1 MNRVATA
8 TIGTGQLPSAPDAM
22 ARGDDIA
29 RWLDLAGASSEPNP
43 FYHPALLLPA
53 LTHLAEGAQVRVIE
67 AYREGL
73 LIGMMPVLAKAR
85 HARYAVHNVGNWLH
99 DQCFFGAPLL
109 RKGRETEAWAG
120 LLDQLDGAGWSGNF
134 LHLDALWFDGPVA
147 DALRRQC
154 AAEGRNLTLIA
165 RHERA
170 LLQSDLS
177 PDAYWQT
184 HVRAKKRKE
193 IRRLANRLSELGAL
207 SHRRF
212 ARGDALD
219 DWIADFLTLERF
231 GWKGAEGTALD
242 SRQETRAYFS
252 EAMNNAARADML
264 DMLRIDLD
272 DVPIAMLVNL
282 RLGSGAFSYKIAF
295 DERFARFSPGVLIEM
310 DNLHSVLGD
319 GGLDWMDS
327 CAAPNHPMIDGIWA
341 ERRTIGQFRVA
352 LKGKRLSG
360 LKRRTAYAA
369 TGFAERAV
377 RAIRG
382 KTQ

>member
-1 MNRVATA
+1 MTRAATA
-8 TIGTGQLPSAPDAM
+8 TNGIGHFPSAPDAR
-22 ARGDDIA
+22 ARGDDA
-29 RWLDLAGASSEPNP
+29 TRWLDLAGASSEPNP

-53 LTHLAEGAQVRVIE
+53 LTHLAEGAQVRVVE
-67 AYREGL
+67 AHDDGL
-73 LIGMMPVLAKAR
+73 LIGLMPILVKAH
-85 HARYAVHNVGNWLH
+85 HARYAVRNATNWMH
-99 DQCFFGAPLL
+99 DQCFFGTPLL

-120 LLDQLDGAGWSGNF
+120 LLDQLDRVGWSGNF

-147 DALRRQC
+147 GALRRQC
-154 AAEGRNLTLIA
+154 AAEGRNLKLIA

-170 LLQSDLS
+170 LLQSDLP

-219 DWIADFLTLERF
+219 DWIADFLALERL

-242 SRQETRAYFS
+242 NRQETRAYFR
-252 EAMNNAARADML
+252 EAMNNAAQADML

-272 DVPIAMLVNL
+272 GAPIAMLVNL
-282 RLGSGAFSYKIAF
+282 RLGGGAFSYKIAF

-310 DNLHSVLGD
+310 DNLQSVLTDGD
-319 GGLDWMDS
+319 IDWMDS

-369 TGFAERAV
+369 TGLAERAV

-382 KTQ
+382 KAG